1 MPRLFGGL
9 RTVLLAG
16 LIALPAPLAW
26 AVETLSGPEIQSLF
40 DGATVAGNYYD
51 GRGEFTEYHHADGH
65 AYGHNGR
72 QINTDGCWAVVGD
85 HICYYYGPPD
95 KRTTHCFT
103 VHKTDRLYVLRTRE
117 SGRINALAT
126 VVPGNGAKHSDNG
139 KPWVCDGLVS
149 HLRTIRPA
157 SWNGTKAPLPAR

>member
-1 MPRLFGGL
+1 MLRRLISVAFL
-9 RTVLLAG
+9 MLA
-16 LIALPAPLAW
+16 LAPTAR
-26 AVETLSGPEIQSLF
+26 AAEALSGPEIQTLF
-40 DGATVAGNYYD
+40 NDATVAGRYYD
-51 GRGEFTEYHHADGH
+51 GRGEFTEYHHPDGH

-85 HICYYYGPPD
+85 HVCYYYGPPA

-103 VHKTDRLYVLRTRE
+103 VHRTDRLYVLRTRE

-126 VVPGNGAKHSDNG
+126 VVPGNSAKHGDNG

-149 HLRTIRPA
+149 HLRSIRPA
-157 SWNGTKAPLPAR
+157 NWSLQTGGLPTR